1 VCILLEGAF
10 VSAVDRVGG
19 LRDQLSAH
27 PYDLL
32 AGELIRYR
40 ADANDDVVAG
50 VVRSVIAEGALGC
63 DAFRQGLGDDP
74 AETLRLF
81 AMRRTLLGRR
91 QSSLGPLYE
100 ALDAFALLSS
110 PDDVPWDSWVKAALF
125 IARSIG
131 GDIDLLERRFED
143 LAEPLV
149 ERGHVAF
156 EAMNRVDSL
165 DQCHLVEV
173 TTDHGIGVIETM
185 VFRSKSTIAFFG
197 APRQADHV
205 IEFAPATNVAQLAVS
220 LADALDTSGAVVTG
234 PIGQDQLAASS
245 FAQTTSG
252 SYLPVAG
259 CLSFVAENIVG
270 SFTVLVAE
278 LFDDTDAD
286 DLVEGANDT
295 NEQFAASDGRRLI
308 VLSPQPSF
316 NDDYDVEIDVHDYTD
331 FVQTALLEPTA
342 I

>member
-1 VCILLEGAF
+1 
-10 VSAVDRVGG
+10 VSAGDRVGS
-19 LRDQLSAH
+19 LRDQLAAH

-32 AGELIRYR
+32 AGEFIRFR
-40 ADANDDVVAG
+40 ADANDDLVAG
-50 VVRSVIAEGALGC
+50 VVRSVVAEGARGC
-63 DAFRQGLGDDP
+63 DVFRRGLGDGETD
-74 AETLRLF
+74 TLRLF

-100 ALDAFALLSS
+100 ALDAFALLPT

-125 IARSIG
+125 VARSIG
-131 GDIDLLERRFED
+131 GDLDAVERRFED
-143 LAEPLV
+143 LAELLV

-156 EAMNRVDSL
+156 EAMNRVESL

-173 TTDHGIGVIETM
+173 TTDHGIGVVETM
-185 VFRSKSTIAFFG
+185 VFRSKSTIAFLG
-197 APRQADHV
+197 APRQADHA
-205 IEFAPATNVAQLAVS
+205 IECAPTTNLAQLAAS
-220 LADALDTSGAVVTG
+220 LADALDASSTVVTG

-245 FAQTTSG
+245 FGQTTSG

-259 CLSFVAENIVG
+259 CLSFVAENAVG
-270 SFTVLVAE
+270 SFSVLVAE
-278 LFDDTDAD
+278 LFDEMDVDELAA
-286 DLVEGANDT
+286 GANET
-295 NEQFAASDGRRLI
+295 NEQFGASDGRRLI

-316 NDDYDVEIDVHDYTD
+316 DDDYDVMIDVRDYED